1 MHAIVLSLRILWFIS
16 ASALRNTSRYLPV
29 KHSAPRLH
37 LGGRGEDA
45 AEVDQTGH
53 RHNYQQRSLKTE
65 DRLSWRTGDTRS
77 EAAAV

>member
-1 MHAIVLSLRILWFIS
+1 MVYIGVNTEEHKSIS
-16 ASALRNTSRYLPV
+16 TYLPV